1 LLSEN
6 KGSQRHKALIRTQR
20 PEDLKSLAKSKPAGA
35 RRSFR
40 EEGLGA
46 AKWGGRHH
54 RYRKQRY
61 RKETHLVCTKEQ
73 GGTGF
78 VGAR

>member
-1 LLSEN
+1 MWRP
-6 KGSQRHKALIRTQR
+6 SQLNIERARTQR
-20 PEDLKSLAKSKPAGA
+20 PEDLKSLAKSKPTGA

-46 AKWGGRHH
+46 AKWGGGHH